1 MIVKENIKVNEHG
14 ELISAEQTIVKKISA
29 EEFTQIYLRDNE
41 EFYSLSK
48 AESNVLSICWLLSI
62 YYSDETLCLP
72 GNKVTF
78 DKSFKTTVEKKTG
91 LKSSTIY
98 NTMTSLVKKEM
109 LLKNKDEKGTYYL
122 NPKFFF
128 KGRLTDRTQLVKRT
142 IEYQIN
148 QRE

>member
-1 MIVKENIKVNEHG
+1 MIIKENIKVNENG

-29 EEFTQIYLRDNE
+29 EEFTQIYLKDNE

-48 AESNVLSICWLLSI
+48 AESNILSICWLLSV
-62 YYSDETLCLP
+62 YYSDNTLNMP
-72 GNKVTF
+72 GNKITF
-78 DKSFKTTVEKKTG
+78 DKSFKTVIEQKTG

-98 NTMTSLVKKEM
+98 NTMASLVKKEM

-128 KGRLTDRTQLVKRT
+128 KGRLTDRTNLIKRT
-142 IEYQIN
+142 IEYQLN
-148 QRE
+148 QN

>member
-1 MIVKENIKVNEHG
+1 MIVKENIKVNEYG

-29 EEFTQIYLRDNE
+29 EEFTQVYLRDNE

-62 YYSDETLCLP
+62 YYSDESFNLP

-78 DKSFKTTVEKKTG
+78 DKSFKTIVEKKTG

-98 NTMTSLVKKEM
+98 NTMASLVKKEM

-122 NPKFFF
+122 NPKYFF
-128 KGRLTDRTQLVKRT
+128 KGRLTDRTKLVKKV

-148 QRE
+148 QNT